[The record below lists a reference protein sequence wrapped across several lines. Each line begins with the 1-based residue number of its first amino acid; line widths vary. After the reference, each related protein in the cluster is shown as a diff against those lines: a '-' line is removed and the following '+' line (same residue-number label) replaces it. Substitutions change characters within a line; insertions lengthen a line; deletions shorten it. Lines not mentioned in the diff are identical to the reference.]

1 MSSRSLIVLMALS
14 FVGLFGLAWTLY
26 SFLLALVLP
35 DGVTAVATS
44 FSEATQHRLY
54 SVLPIAALG
63 PLLLGGA
70 RFITGPASRPQRL
83 ALFASMLG
91 CVGVATAVLWTTF
104 SAPTYP
110 THVLDGSLAVSLP
123 VTAVPLYQL
132 GLAACGGIALA
143 ALFAR
148 LLRYRRG

>member
-14 FVGLFGLAWTLY
+14 FVGLFGLAWSLY
-26 SFLLALVLP
+26 PFLMALVLP
-35 DGVTAVATS
+35 DGVTTVATS
-44 FSEATQHRLY
+44 LSEATQHRMF
-54 SVLPIAALG
+54 SMLPIAALG

-70 RFITGPASRPQRL
+70 RFVAGPASPPQRL

-91 CVGVATAVLWTTF
+91 CVGVAAAVLWTTF
-104 SAPTYP
+104 SAPPYP
-110 THVLDGSLAVSLP
+110 TYVLDGSLAVSLP
-123 VTAVPLYQL
+123 VTAVPLYEP

-148 LLRYRRG
+148 LLRYLRG